1 MVFQHMALWPHRT
14 IRDNVAFGLEI
25 RGVNESERHH
35 AAAKALEAVQLA
47 DWGTHYPD
55 ELSGGMQQ
63 RVGLARAL
71 AADPDILLMDEPFSA
86 LDPLIR
92 RQLQDQ
98 FLELASVMKKTT
110 LFITHDLDEAIR
122 LGHRIAIMNE
132 GIIIQIGTPEEI
144 VTNPKDAYVAE
155 FVKGISRLQLVYAH
169 SVMQPIDVYQSS
181 NKEEL
186 TDSPQVTLD
195 ANLNHLIDA
204 AIDTE
209 KPLVVVEHGRPVGV
223 ITKRAILRA
232 IQGKNEEPTSN

>member
-1 MVFQHMALWPHRT
+1 
-14 IRDNVAFGLEI
+14 
-25 RGVNESERHH
+25 
-35 AAAKALEAVQLA
+35 
-47 DWGTHYPD
+47 
-55 ELSGGMQQ
+55 MQQ

-71 AADPDILLMDEPFSA
+71 AADPDILLLDEPFSA

-132 GIIIQIGTPEEI
+132 GVIVQIGTPEEI

-181 NKEEL
+181 NEERL
-186 TDSPQVTLD
+186 SDCPQVTLD
-195 ANLNHLIDA
+195 ADLNHLIDT

-209 KPLVVVEHGRPVGV
+209 RPLVVMEHGRPVGV
-223 ITKRAILRA
+223 ITKRAILLA
-232 IQGKNEEPTSN
+232 IQGKTEESASS